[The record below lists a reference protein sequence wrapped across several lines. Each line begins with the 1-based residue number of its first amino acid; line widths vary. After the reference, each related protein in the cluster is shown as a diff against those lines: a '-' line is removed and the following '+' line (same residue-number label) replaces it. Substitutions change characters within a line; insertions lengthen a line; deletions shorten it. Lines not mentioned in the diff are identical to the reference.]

1 MANDGRNTARLDKW
15 LWAARF
21 FKTRS
26 QATTA
31 ANSGKVHVNGARG
44 KAGGNI
50 RAGDRLRVTKGE
62 LVFEIIVDAI
72 AARRGPAATAET
84 LYTETEAGR
93 AKREQAAA
101 TRRAQRMRTVAPD
114 HRPDR
119 KDRRRLRQLKRGRDD

>member
-1 MANDGRNTARLDKW
+1 MARNDTNSARLDKW

-31 ANSGKVHVNGARG
+31 ANGGKVHINGARG
-44 KAGGNI
+44 KAGQNVHV
-50 RAGDRLRVTKGE
+50 GDQLNVTKGPQA
-62 LVFEIIVDAI
+62 FEVTVDALSEQ
-72 AARRGPAATAET
+72 RGPAATAQA

-93 AKREQAAA
+93 IKREEAAA
-101 TRRAQRMRTVAPD
+101 NRRAQRMRHTAPD

-119 KDRRRLRQLKRGRDD
+119 KDRRRLRDLKRDGKD